1 MVLGE
6 EFLLVSGKP
15 RLELDVAQDISGS
28 CHQTRPSLHHLTVA
42 GANRDSLS
50 RLLDLGDVMVEADL
64 EARPG
69 DHPVEQDAG
78 ASDEALGQCSE
89 EAVGAV
95 TETCRLSNGA
105 EH

>member
-1 MVLGE
+1 
-6 EFLLVSGKP
+6 
-15 RLELDVAQDISGS
+15 
-28 CHQTRPSLHHLTVA
+28 LHHLTGA
-42 GANRDSLS
+42 GANRDTLS
-50 RLLDLGDVMVEADL
+50 RLLDPGHVMVEADL

-69 DHPVEQDAG
+69 HHPVEQDAG

-105 EH
+105 EY